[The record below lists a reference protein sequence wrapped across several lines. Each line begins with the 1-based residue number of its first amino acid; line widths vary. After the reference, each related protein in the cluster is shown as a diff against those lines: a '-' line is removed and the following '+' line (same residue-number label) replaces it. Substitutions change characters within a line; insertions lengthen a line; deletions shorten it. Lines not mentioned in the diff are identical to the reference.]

1 MLASEGS
8 ISLNHHSDYEA
19 HALKQIHIWKNPER
33 TWLDGAVAVINWP
46 LEKAGAAVMKVP
58 GLSYAIEKSFTGIL
72 GIINDGTQWSVR
84 PESILKEYENTTSA
98 KVTCLRDVYDFDLS
112 TVDRCI
118 GWLDTKYEGLALV
131 EGAAAGGTSV
141 LSPAAAL
148 VAIPADITALLALNL
163 RAIGEYATYCGFDV
177 SLPEER
183 LFALN
188 VLTYASSSTD
198 QSKQIALAQL
208 VRIAKD
214 VALGK
219 TWKDLQN
226 HLFVQAVKQIAEALS
241 IRLTKA
247 KLANVIPAAGAV
259 LGGGFNAYYTDKVC
273 KAAFY
278 LYRERFLAEKYG
290 ASDIEITVPPAE
302 EIVPQFNEQIGGD
315 NTQSG

>member
-1 MLASEGS
+1 MNQHSE
-8 ISLNHHSDYEA
+8 YETR
-19 HALKQIHIWKNPER
+19 ALKQIHIWKNPER

-46 LEKAGAAVMKVP
+46 LEKAGDAVMKVP
-58 GLSYAIEKSFTGIL
+58 GLSFAIQKSFTGIL
-72 GIINDGTQWSVR
+72 GVINDGSQWSVR
-84 PESILKEYENTTSA
+84 PEAILKEYEKTSDT
-98 KVTCLRDVYDFDLS
+98 KITNLRDIYNFDLS
-112 TVDRCI
+112 VVDRTI
-118 GWLDTKYEGLALV
+118 GWLDTKYEGLALI
-131 EGAAAGGTSV
+131 EGAAAGGASV

-148 VAIPADITALLALNL
+148 IAIPADIAALLTLNL
-163 RAIGEYATYCGFDV
+163 RAIGEYATYCGFDI
-177 SLPEER
+177 SLPQER

-208 VRIAKD
+208 VRIARD
-214 VALGK
+214 VALRK
-219 TWKDLQN
+219 TWKDLEK
-226 HLFVQAVKQIAEALS
+226 HLFVQAVKEIAQTLS

-290 ASDIEITVPPAE
+290 ANDIEITVPPAE
-302 EIVPQFNEQIGGD
+302 EIVPHFNEQIEHD
-315 NTQSG
+315 DTQDG